1 MYEYMNP
8 WMVNHENLGGRL
20 QYKSIFAE
28 AKEYICMYCLFSH
41 LLPHC
46 ICSNICRLKGY
57 NTVTWMPVLF
67 ALLWR
72 FAFYVGSKLD
82 DLNEKKWCDSFKT
95 CKRLIYLFLFMF
107 SKQLV
112 DSKPE
117 LRVVLNKL
125 TYLFFRCHSLHLKI
139 LLAIQVKTSTIRYFV
154 SQTLGGK
161 VQWYC
166 KSRYHCVL
174 FVYCTTISDEKQIM
188 NAKKKK
194 KMPQKKRTLQQ
205 LITNRRS
212 NPRYVSNVF

>member
-1 MYEYMNP
+1 MNI
-8 WMVNHENLGGRL
+8 WIRGWWTMRIWGVDCSISQSLQRL
-20 QYKSIFAE
+20 KNIFA
-28 AKEYICMYCLFSH
+28 CCLFSH

-95 CKRLIYLFLFMF
+95 CERLIYLFLFMF

-174 FVYCTTISDEKQIM
+174 FVYCITISDEKQIM

-194 KMPQKKRTLQQ
+194 KNAPKKTYTST
-205 LITNRRS
+205 ID
-212 NPRYVSNVF
+212 Y